1 MATNR
6 QEEMTPGQTFVDAS
20 GRRRWKSRVPGME
33 DVSEENIETAETL
46 PLASLRS
53 ALSEEDTGSGADA
66 SSALSKPSA
75 VAQARSA
82 AKNEMLKRTREAETE
97 TFPEIRPVFRS
108 PSLSTMPWASETDEQ
123 ESAAARAA
131 EKTEDQLR
139 RERFLQAYRDT
150 YGLVPPAGHP
160 GLGGVEAPRSADVA
174 SPIPF
179 ASTPVKADVP
189 EAMKGA
195 IAPTTPTQPAP
206 PAGTS
211 STVKP
216 PPVEAGSGGDDE
228 MGRLSMGQALVR
240 ALEGSGSVISGQNLR
255 SGAADTLGDRMKQ
268 IEALRAKKA
277 EKEVTDAQ
285 EVANNK
291 AQVDYLISRF
301 PEQTD
306 SLTKLYG
313 MTRKA
318 NFPQFVRLE
327 EQIALDRAKKQDI
340 GAKAEDRAA
349 TQKYRAD
356 TLDLKR
362 DIAKDNRNY
371 RAVQAGLQ
379 KAALDLRRAE
389 NERKAVGGTEPS
401 TKERGAF
408 QTMMKPAEQ
417 TAVALKDADNLNA
430 LSTGMLVSGKPPPFL
445 TQSDILS
452 FVGVPPFENAM
463 RSQLAKSNPQ
473 AFDLLT
479 QMARLKTMVGHE
491 YFGSALSPAEAERQ
505 RQFLD
510 FGVTDTPESVARKMK
525 SYHDS
530 LADKASIF
538 LRPRVVNSP
547 LGAEWTQ
554 LSGLDVLSGEGGT
567 FAGLLAAPAPVAPR
581 VVSAAPQPSAI
592 PAPTSP
598 VKTNES
604 AAVAKKPPSARS
616 IEVLKQKPDAMT
628 RQQFD
633 ERFGPGAASAAL
645 GE

>member
-1 MATNR
+1 
-6 QEEMTPGQTFVDAS
+6 
-20 GRRRWKSRVPGME
+20 
-33 DVSEENIETAETL
+33 
-46 PLASLRS
+46 
-53 ALSEEDTGSGADA
+53 
-66 SSALSKPSA
+66 
-75 VAQARSA
+75 
-82 AKNEMLKRTREAETE
+82 
-97 TFPEIRPVFRS
+97 
-108 PSLSTMPWASETDEQ
+108 
-123 ESAAARAA
+123 
-131 EKTEDQLR
+131 
-139 RERFLQAYRDT
+139 
-150 YGLVPPAGHP
+150 
-160 GLGGVEAPRSADVA
+160 
-174 SPIPF
+174 
-179 ASTPVKADVP
+179 
-189 EAMKGA
+189 
-195 IAPTTPTQPAP
+195 
-206 PAGTS
+206 
-211 STVKP
+211 VKP